1 MNTRMVLQRVG
12 RYGAVGLAA
21 AAVHAGILL
30 LFSQWVSLSLANPI
44 AFLAASLAG
53 YVGHAL
59 VTFREETGGQRFARR
74 WLVLQ
79 YAVNLSVCALLPL
92 ILGPWV
98 HPMLRTVV
106 LVFTPTVLNALIWSR
121 AAQFSAR
128 QRTQAGTPPL
138 LHADD
143 LGLGAGVDHAIF
155 DLVQSGRLDGA
166 SLLVNGPTAKTAI
179 DTWRQ
184 LLHPPALCLHLC
196 LTEGPGDSTTADLP
210 TSFGRL
216 LLASWLPWQR
226 RRLKPQIRRSLRQ
239 QISRYKQL
247 TGANEIH
254 LDGHQHVHLIP
265 IVLDTVLGLA
275 QTEQVTWIRTT
286 AEPLPTDLPLNLWWA
301 CVRQGGALKW
311 LVLQC
316 LTKLAKPKLRAA
328 NVGTNG
334 SFAGVLFTGR
344 MTGKALEC
352 CWHTNHRQQTSGTR
366 SRAMLLIHPA
376 QPGNIDA
383 MQEQQFTESFV
394 FFSSPQRQ
402 HEWQAIKDLSINTPH
417 EIMRPSLDVDINPTD
432 VFTQYPNANQLNS
445 TKEQDRH
452 NE

>member
-1 MNTRMVLQRVG
+1 MLQRVG
-12 RYGAVGLAA
+12 RYGAVGLVA

-30 LFSQWVSLSLANPI
+30 LFSQWISLSLANPI

-59 VTFREETGGQRFARR
+59 VTFREETGGKRFARR

-98 HPMLRTVV
+98 QPILRTAV

-121 AAQFSAR
+121 AARFSAR
-128 QRTQAGTPPL
+128 QRTQGATPPL

-143 LGLGAGVDHAIF
+143 LGLGAEVDHAIF

-179 DTWRQ
+179 DIWRQ
-184 LLHPPALCLHLC
+184 LPKPPALYLHLC
-196 LTEGPGDSTTADLP
+196 LTEGPRDSTTADLP
-210 TSFGRL
+210 ASFGRL

-247 TGANEIH
+247 TGKNEIH

-286 AEPLPTDLPLNLWWA
+286 AEPLPTDLPLNLWWD

-311 LVLQC
+311 VVLQC
-316 LTKLAKPKLRAA
+316 LTRLAKPKLRNAD
-328 NVGTNG
+328 VGTNR

-352 CWHTNHRQQTSGTR
+352 CWHANHRHNTSGIS

-376 QPGNIDA
+376 QPGGVDA
-383 MQEQQFTESFV
+383 MQKHEFTESFA

-402 HEWQAIKDLSINTPH
+402 QEWQAMKNLNIN
-417 EIMRPSLDVDINPTD
+417 E
-432 VFTQYPNANQLNS
+432 QY
-445 TKEQDRH
+445 
-452 NE
+452 

>member
-1 MNTRMVLQRVG
+1 MNKTKLLRRLG
-12 RYGAVGLAA
+12 RYGAVGIIA

-30 LFSQWVSLSLANPI
+30 LLSQWISLSLANPI

-59 VTFREETGGQRFARR
+59 VTFREETGGKRFARR

-92 ILGPWV
+92 ILGAWMQPI
-98 HPMLRTVV
+98 LRTVI

-128 QRTQAGTPPL
+128 QRTQGGTPPL

-155 DLVQSGRLDGA
+155 DLNQSGRLDGA
-166 SLLVNGPTAKTAI
+166 SLLVNGPTAQRAI
-179 DTWRQ
+179 ETWRQ
-184 LLHPPALCLHLC
+184 LPNPPALFLHLC
-196 LTEGPGDSTTADLP
+196 LTEGPRDSTNVDLP

-216 LLASWLPWQR
+216 LLASCLPWQR

-265 IVLDTVLGLA
+265 MVLDTVLGLA

-316 LTKLAKPKLRAA
+316 LTRLARPKLRNA
-328 NVGTNG
+328 NVVTNR

-352 CWHTNHRQQTSGTR
+352 CWRTNHRQNVSEIG

-376 QPGNIDA
+376 QPGGADA
-383 MQEQQFTESFV
+383 MRDHQFTESFA
-394 FFSSPQRQ
+394 FFSSPERQ
-402 HEWQAIKDLSINTPH
+402 YEWEAMKN
-417 EIMRPSLDVDINPTD
+417 
-432 VFTQYPNANQLNS
+432 LNF
-445 TKEQDRH
+445 
-452 NE
+452 

>member
-1 MNTRMVLQRVG
+1 MQ
-12 RYGAVGLAA
+12 
-21 AAVHAGILL
+21 
-30 LFSQWVSLSLANPI
+30 PI
-44 AFLAASLAG
+44 
-53 YVGHAL
+53 
-59 VTFREETGGQRFARR
+59 
-74 WLVLQ
+74 
-79 YAVNLSVCALLPL
+79 
-92 ILGPWV
+92 
-98 HPMLRTVV
+98 LRTVT

-128 QRTQAGTPPL
+128 QRSQGGTPPL

-143 LGLGAGVDHAIF
+143 LGLSAEVDHAIF
-155 DLVQSGRLDGA
+155 DLNQSGRLDGA
-166 SLLVNGPTAKTAI
+166 SLLVNGPTAKTAT

-184 LLHPPALCLHLC
+184 LPNPPVLYLHLC
-196 LTEGPGDSTTADLP
+196 LTEGPGDSANVDLP

-239 QISRYKQL
+239 QITRYRQL

-265 IVLDTVLGLA
+265 IVLDTVLSLA
-275 QTEQVTWIRTT
+275 KSEQVIWIRTT
-286 AEPLPTDLPLNLWWA
+286 AEHLPTDLPLNVWWD
-301 CVRQGGALKW
+301 CLRQGGVLKW
-311 LVLQC
+311 VVLQC
-316 LTKLAKPKLRAA
+316 LTRLAKPKLRNAD
-328 NVGTNG
+328 VGTNR

-352 CWHTNHRQQTSGTR
+352 CWHTSHRPNSSESG
-366 SRAMLLIHPA
+366 SRTMLLIHPA

-402 HEWQAIKDLSINTPH
+402 HEWQALKDLSINTPH

-452 NE
+452 N

>member
-1 MNTRMVLQRVG
+1 MNKTKLLRRLG
-12 RYGAVGLAA
+12 RYGAVGIIA

-30 LFSQWVSLSLANPI
+30 LLSQWISLSLANPI

-59 VTFREETGGQRFARR
+59 VTFREETGGKRFARR

-98 HPMLRTVV
+98 QPILRTVV

-121 AAQFSAR
+121 AAQFSAQ
-128 QRTQAGTPPL
+128 QRTQGGTPPL

-155 DLVQSGRLDGA
+155 DLVESGRLDGA
-166 SLLVNGPTAKTAI
+166 SLLVNGPTARRAI
-179 DTWRQ
+179 ETWRQ
-184 LLHPPALCLHLC
+184 LPNPPALFLHLC
-196 LTEGPGDSTTADLP
+196 LTEGPRDSTNVDLP

-265 IVLDTVLGLA
+265 MVLETVLGLG

-316 LTKLAKPKLRAA
+316 LTRLARPKLRNA
-328 NVGTNG
+328 NVVTNR

-352 CWHTNHRQQTSGTR
+352 CWRTNHRQNVSENG

-376 QPGNIDA
+376 QPGGADA
-383 MQEQQFTESFV
+383 MQKQQFTESFA
-394 FFSSPQRQ
+394 FFSSPERQ
-402 HEWQAIKDLSINTPH
+402 YEWEAMKN
-417 EIMRPSLDVDINPTD
+417 
-432 VFTQYPNANQLNS
+432 LNF
-445 TKEQDRH
+445 
-452 NE
+452 

>member
-1 MNTRMVLQRVG
+1 MNKTKLLRRLG
-12 RYGAVGLAA
+12 RYGAVGIIA

-30 LFSQWVSLSLANPI
+30 LLSQWISLSLANPI

-59 VTFREETGGQRFARR
+59 VTFREETGGKRFARR

-92 ILGPWV
+92 IFGPWV
-98 HPMLRTVV
+98 QPMLRTIV

-121 AAQFSAR
+121 AAQFSAQ
-128 QRTQAGTPPL
+128 QRTQGGTPPL

-143 LGLGAGVDHAIF
+143 LGLGAEVDHAIF
-155 DLVQSGRLDGA
+155 DLVESGRLDGA
-166 SLLVNGPTAKTAI
+166 SLLVNGPTAQRAI
-179 DTWRQ
+179 ETWRQ
-184 LLHPPALCLHLC
+184 LPNPPALFLHLC
-196 LTEGPGDSTTADLP
+196 LTEGPRDSTNVDLP

-216 LLASWLPWQR
+216 LLASCLPWQR

-265 IVLDTVLGLA
+265 MVLDTVLGLA
-275 QTEQVTWIRTT
+275 QNEQVTWIRTT

-316 LTKLAKPKLRAA
+316 LTRLARPKLRNA
-328 NVGTNG
+328 NVVTNR

-352 CWHTNHRQQTSGTR
+352 CWRTNHRQNVSESG

-376 QPGNIDA
+376 QPGGADA
-383 MQEQQFTESFV
+383 MQKHQFTESFA
-394 FFSSPQRQ
+394 FFSSPERQ
-402 HEWQAIKDLSINTPH
+402 YEWEAMKN
-417 EIMRPSLDVDINPTD
+417 
-432 VFTQYPNANQLNS
+432 LNF
-445 TKEQDRH
+445 
-452 NE
+452 

>member
-1 MNTRMVLQRVG
+1 MNKTKLLRRLG
-12 RYGAVGLAA
+12 RYGAVGIIA

-30 LFSQWVSLSLANPI
+30 LLSQWISLSLANPI

-59 VTFREETGGQRFARR
+59 VTFREETGGKRFARR

-98 HPMLRTVV
+98 HSILRTVV

-121 AAQFSAR
+121 AAQFSAQ
-128 QRTQAGTPPL
+128 QRTQGGTSPL

-143 LGLGAGVDHAIF
+143 LGLGAEVDHAIF
-155 DLVQSGRLDGA
+155 DLVESGRLDGA
-166 SLLVNGPTAKTAI
+166 SLLVNGPTAQRAI
-179 DTWRQ
+179 ETWRQ
-184 LLHPPALCLHLC
+184 LPTPPALFLHLC
-196 LTEGPGDSTTADLP
+196 LTEGPRDSTNVDLP

-216 LLASWLPWQR
+216 LLASCLPWQR

-265 IVLDTVLGLA
+265 MVLDTVLGLA
-275 QTEQVTWIRTT
+275 QNEQVTWIRTT

-316 LTKLAKPKLRAA
+316 LTRLARPKLRNA
-328 NVGTNG
+328 NVVTNR

-352 CWHTNHRQQTSGTR
+352 CWRTNHRQNVSENG

-376 QPGNIDA
+376 QPGGADA
-383 MQEQQFTESFV
+383 MRDHQFTESFA
-394 FFSSPQRQ
+394 FFSSPERQ
-402 HEWQAIKDLSINTPH
+402 YEWEAMKN
-417 EIMRPSLDVDINPTD
+417 
-432 VFTQYPNANQLNS
+432 LNF
-445 TKEQDRH
+445 
-452 NE
+452 

>member
-1 MNTRMVLQRVG
+1 MLLQRLG
-12 RYGAVGLAA
+12 RYGAVGLVA

-30 LFSQWVSLSLANPI
+30 LFSQWISLSLANPI
-44 AFLAASLAG
+44 AFLAASVAG

-59 VTFREETGGQRFARR
+59 VTFREETGGKRFARR

-121 AAQFSAR
+121 AAQFSAQ
-128 QRTQAGTPPL
+128 QRNQLGTPPL

-143 LGLGAGVDHAIF
+143 LGLGTGVDHAIF
-155 DLVQSGRLDGA
+155 DLNQSGRLDGA
-166 SLLVNGPTAKTAI
+166 SLLVNGPTAKTAT

-184 LLHPPALCLHLC
+184 LPNPPALYLHLC
-196 LTEGPGDSTTADLP
+196 LTEGPGDSANVDLP

-239 QISRYKQL
+239 QITRYRQL

-265 IVLDTVLGLA
+265 IVLDTVLSLA
-275 QTEQVTWIRTT
+275 KSEQVIWIRTT
-286 AEPLPTDLPLNLWWA
+286 AEHLPTDLPLNVWWD
-301 CVRQGGALKW
+301 CLRQGGVLKW
-311 LVLQC
+311 VVLQC
-316 LTKLAKPKLRAA
+316 LTRLAKPKLRNAD
-328 NVGTNG
+328 VGTNR

-352 CWHTNHRQQTSGTR
+352 CWHTSHRPNRSESG
-366 SRAMLLIHPA
+366 SRTMLLIHPA
-376 QPGNIDA
+376 QPGSADA
-383 MQEQQFTESFV
+383 MRENQFTESFA
-394 FFSSPQRQ
+394 FFSSPERQ
-402 HEWQAIKDLSINTPH
+402 HEWQAMKK
-417 EIMRPSLDVDINPTD
+417 
-432 VFTQYPNANQLNS
+432 LNI
-445 TKEQDRH
+445 
-452 NE
+452 

>member
-1 MNTRMVLQRVG
+1 MNTTRLLGRLG
-12 RYGAVGLAA
+12 RYGAIGIVA
-21 AAVHAGILL
+21 AAVHAVFLL
-30 LFSQWVSLSLANPI
+30 LLSNWISLSLANPI

-59 VTFREETGGQRFARR
+59 VTFREETGGKRFARR

-92 ILGPWV
+92 ILGAWMQPI
-98 HPMLRTVV
+98 LRTFI

-128 QRTQAGTPPL
+128 QRTQGGTPPL

-155 DLVQSGRLDGA
+155 DLNQLGRLDGA
-166 SLLVNGPTAKTAI
+166 SLLVNGPTAKTAS
-179 DTWRQ
+179 DTWRK
-184 LLHPPALCLHLC
+184 LPNPPALYLHLC
-196 LTEGPGDSTTADLP
+196 LTEGPGDTANVDLP

-226 RRLKPQIRRSLRQ
+226 RRLKPQIQRSLRQ

-286 AEPLPTDLPLNLWWA
+286 AEPLPTDLPLKLWWA
-301 CVRQGGALKW
+301 CVRQGGFLKW
-311 LVLQC
+311 FVLQC

-452 NE
+452 N

>member
-1 MNTRMVLQRVG
+1 MNTTRLLGRLG
-12 RYGAVGLAA
+12 RYGAIGIVA
-21 AAVHAGILL
+21 AAVHAVILL
-30 LFSQWVSLSLANPI
+30 LLSNWISLSLANPI

-121 AAQFSAR
+121 AAQFSAQ
-128 QRTQAGTPPL
+128 QRNQLGTPPL

-143 LGLGAGVDHAIF
+143 LGLGTGVDHAIF
-155 DLVQSGRLDGA
+155 DLVESGRLDGA
-166 SLLVNGPTAKTAI
+166 SLLVNGPTAKAAMES
-179 DTWRQ
+179 WRQ
-184 LLHPPALCLHLC
+184 LPNPPALYLHVC
-196 LTEGPGDSTTADLP
+196 LTEGPADSTNVDLP

-239 QISRYKQL
+239 QISRYRQL

-265 IVLDTVLGLA
+265 MVLDTVLSLA
-275 QTEQVTWIRTT
+275 KSEQVIWIRTT
-286 AEPLPTDLPLNLWWA
+286 AEPLPTDLPLNVWWD
-301 CVRQGGALKW
+301 CLRQGGALKW
-311 LVLQC
+311 VVLQC
-316 LTKLAKPKLRAA
+316 LTGLAKPKLR
-328 NVGTNG
+328 NSGVRTNR

-352 CWHTNHRQQTSGTR
+352 CWHASHRQNRSKSG
-366 SRAMLLIHPA
+366 SRTMLLIHPA
-376 QPGNIDA
+376 QPGSAHA
-383 MQEQQFTESFV
+383 MREHQFTESFA
-394 FFSSPQRQ
+394 FFSSPERQ
-402 HEWQAIKDLSINTPH
+402 HEWEAMKK
-417 EIMRPSLDVDINPTD
+417 
-432 VFTQYPNANQLNS
+432 LNI
-445 TKEQDRH
+445 
-452 NE
+452 

>member
-1 MNTRMVLQRVG
+1 MNKPRLLRRLG
-12 RYGAVGLAA
+12 RYGAVGIVA

-30 LFSQWVSLSLANPI
+30 LLSQWISLSLANPI

-59 VTFREETGGQRFARR
+59 VTFREETGGKHFARR

-92 ILGPWV
+92 ILGAWV
-98 HPMLRTVV
+98 HSILRNVV

-128 QRTQAGTPPL
+128 QRTQGGTPPL

-179 DTWRQ
+179 NTWRQ
-184 LLHPPALCLHLC
+184 LPNPPALYLHLC
-196 LTEGPGDSTTADLP
+196 LTEGPGDSANVDLP
-210 TSFGRL
+210 ASFGRL

-275 QTEQVTWIRTT
+275 QSEQVTWIRTT
-286 AEPLPTDLPLNLWWA
+286 AEPLPTNLPLHLWWD
-301 CVRQGGALKW
+301 CFRQGGALKW

-352 CWHTNHRQQTSGTR
+352 CWYTNHRQQTSETR

-376 QPGNIDA
+376 QPGGGDV
-383 MQEQQFTESFV
+383 MQEHQFTESFG

-402 HEWQAIKDLSINTPH
+402 REWQAIKN
-417 EIMRPSLDVDINPTD
+417 
-432 VFTQYPNANQLNS
+432 LNLGGTTS
-445 TKEQDRH
+445 RH
-452 NE
+452 A

>member
-1 MNTRMVLQRVG
+1 MNKTKLLQRLG
-12 RYGAVGLAA
+12 RYGAVGIVA

-30 LFSQWVSLSLANPI
+30 LLSQWISLSLANPI

-59 VTFREETGGQRFARR
+59 VTFREETGGKRFARR

-98 HPMLRTVV
+98 QPMLRTIV

-121 AAQFSAR
+121 AAQFSAQ
-128 QRTQAGTPPL
+128 QRTQGGTPPL

-155 DLVQSGRLDGA
+155 DLVESGRLDGA
-166 SLLVNGPTAKTAI
+166 SLLVNGPTAQRAI
-179 DTWRQ
+179 ETWRQ
-184 LLHPPALCLHLC
+184 LPNPPALFLHLC
-196 LTEGPGDSTTADLP
+196 LTEGPRDSTNVDLP

-216 LLASWLPWQR
+216 LLASCLPWQR
-226 RRLKPQIRRSLRQ
+226 RRLKPQIQRSLRQ

-247 TGANEIH
+247 TRANEIH

-265 IVLDTVLGLA
+265 MVLDTVLGLA
-275 QTEQVTWIRTT
+275 QNEQVTWIRTT

-301 CVRQGGALKW
+301 CFRQGGALKW

-316 LTKLAKPKLRAA
+316 LTRLARPKLRNA
-328 NVGTNG
+328 NVVTNR

-352 CWHTNHRQQTSGTR
+352 CWRTNHRQNVSENG
-366 SRAMLLIHPA
+366 SRAILLIHPA
-376 QPGNIDA
+376 QPGGADA
-383 MQEQQFTESFV
+383 MRDHQFTESFA
-394 FFSSPQRQ
+394 FFSSPERQ
-402 HEWQAIKDLSINTPH
+402 YEWEAMKN
-417 EIMRPSLDVDINPTD
+417 
-432 VFTQYPNANQLNS
+432 LNF
-445 TKEQDRH
+445 
-452 NE
+452 

>member
-1 MNTRMVLQRVG
+1 MNKTKLLRRLG
-12 RYGAVGLAA
+12 RYGAVGIIA

-30 LFSQWVSLSLANPI
+30 LLSQWISLSLANPI

-59 VTFREETGGQRFARR
+59 VTFREETGGKRFARR

-98 HPMLRTVV
+98 QPILRTVV

-121 AAQFSAR
+121 AAQFSAQ
-128 QRTQAGTPPL
+128 QRTQGGTPPL

-143 LGLGAGVDHAIF
+143 LGLGAEVDHAIF
-155 DLVQSGRLDGA
+155 DLVESGRLDGA
-166 SLLVNGPTAKTAI
+166 SLLVNGPTAQRAI
-179 DTWRQ
+179 ETWRQ
-184 LLHPPALCLHLC
+184 LPNPPALFLHLC
-196 LTEGPGDSTTADLP
+196 LTEGPRDSTNVDLP

-216 LLASWLPWQR
+216 LLASCLPWQR

-265 IVLDTVLGLA
+265 MVLDIVLGLA
-275 QTEQVTWIRTT
+275 QNEQVTWIRTT

-316 LTKLAKPKLRAA
+316 LTRLARPKLRNA
-328 NVGTNG
+328 NVVTNR

-352 CWHTNHRQQTSGTR
+352 CWRTNHRQNVSEIG

-376 QPGNIDA
+376 QPGGADA
-383 MQEQQFTESFV
+383 MRDHQFTESFA
-394 FFSSPQRQ
+394 FFSSPERQ
-402 HEWQAIKDLSINTPH
+402 YEWEAMKN
-417 EIMRPSLDVDINPTD
+417 
-432 VFTQYPNANQLNS
+432 LNF
-445 TKEQDRH
+445 
-452 NE
+452 

>member
-1 MNTRMVLQRVG
+1 MNTRMVLRRLG
-12 RYGAVGLAA
+12 RYGAVGLVA

-30 LFSQWVSLSLANPI
+30 LFSQWISLSLANPI

-59 VTFREETGGQRFARR
+59 VTFREETGGKRFARR

-92 ILGPWV
+92 ILGAWV
-98 HPMLRTVV
+98 HPMLRTMV

-121 AAQFSAR
+121 AARFSAR
-128 QRTQAGTPPL
+128 QRSQSVTPPL

-155 DLVQSGRLDGA
+155 DLCQLSRLDGA
-166 SLLVNGPTAKTAI
+166 SLLVNGPTAKTATDI
-179 DTWRQ
+179 WRQ
-184 LLHPPALCLHLC
+184 LPNPPALYLHLC
-196 LTEGPGDSTTADLP
+196 LTEGPGHSSNVDLP

-226 RRLKPQIRRSLRQ
+226 HRLKPQIQRSLRQ
-239 QISRYKQL
+239 QISRFKQI
-247 TGANEIH
+247 TGTNEIH

-265 IVLDTVLGLA
+265 MVLDTVLGLA
-275 QTEQVTWIRTT
+275 QSEQVTWIRTT
-286 AEPLPTDLPLNLWWA
+286 AEPLPTNLPLHLWWD
-301 CVRQGGALKW
+301 CFREGGALKW

-316 LTKLAKPKLRAA
+316 LTRLARPKLRAA
-328 NVGTNG
+328 NVSTNQ

-344 MTGKALEC
+344 MTGEALEC
-352 CWHTNHRQQTSGTR
+352 CWHSNHCQKAAESG

-376 QPGNIDA
+376 QPGDA
-383 MQEQQFTESFV
+383 HSMHEHQFTESSA

-402 HEWQAIKDLSINTPH
+402 QEWQAMKNLKI
-417 EIMRPSLDVDINPTD
+417 
-432 VFTQYPNANQLNS
+432 
-445 TKEQDRH
+445 
-452 NE
+452 

>member
-1 MNTRMVLQRVG
+1 MLLQRLG
-12 RYGAVGLAA
+12 RYGAVGLVA

-30 LFSQWVSLSLANPI
+30 LFSQWISLSLANPI
-44 AFLAASLAG
+44 AFLAASVAG

-59 VTFREETGGQRFARR
+59 VTFREETGGKRFARR

-121 AAQFSAR
+121 AAQFSAQ
-128 QRTQAGTPPL
+128 QRNQLGTPPL

-143 LGLGAGVDHAIF
+143 LGLGTGVDHAIF
-155 DLVQSGRLDGA
+155 DLNQSGRLDGA
-166 SLLVNGPTAKTAI
+166 SLLVNGPTAKTAT

-184 LLHPPALCLHLC
+184 LPNPPVLYLHLC
-196 LTEGPGDSTTADLP
+196 LTEGPGDSANVDLP

-239 QISRYKQL
+239 QITRYRQL

-265 IVLDTVLGLA
+265 IVLDTVLSLA
-275 QTEQVTWIRTT
+275 KSEQVIWIRTT
-286 AEPLPTDLPLNLWWA
+286 AEHLPTDLPLNVWWD
-301 CVRQGGALKW
+301 CLRQGGVLKW
-311 LVLQC
+311 VVLQC
-316 LTKLAKPKLRAA
+316 LTRLAKPKLRNAD
-328 NVGTNG
+328 VGTNR

-352 CWHTNHRQQTSGTR
+352 CWHTSHRPNRSESG
-366 SRAMLLIHPA
+366 SRTMLLIHPA
-376 QPGNIDA
+376 QPGSADA
-383 MQEQQFTESFV
+383 MRENQFTESFA
-394 FFSSPQRQ
+394 FFSSPERQ
-402 HEWQAIKDLSINTPH
+402 HEWQAMKK
-417 EIMRPSLDVDINPTD
+417 
-432 VFTQYPNANQLNS
+432 LNI
-445 TKEQDRH
+445 
-452 NE
+452 

>member
-1 MNTRMVLQRVG
+1 MLLQRLG
-12 RYGAVGLAA
+12 RYGAVGLVA

-30 LFSQWVSLSLANPI
+30 LFSQWISLSLANPI
-44 AFLAASLAG
+44 AFLAASVAG

-59 VTFREETGGQRFARR
+59 VTFREETGGKRFARR

-121 AAQFSAR
+121 AAQFSAQ
-128 QRTQAGTPPL
+128 QRNQLGTPPL

-143 LGLGAGVDHAIF
+143 LGLGTGVDHAIF
-155 DLVQSGRLDGA
+155 DLNQSGRLDGA
-166 SLLVNGPTAKTAI
+166 SLLVNGPTAKTAT

-184 LLHPPALCLHLC
+184 LPNPPVLYLHLC
-196 LTEGPGDSTTADLP
+196 LTEGPGDSANVDLP

-239 QISRYKQL
+239 QITRYRQL

-265 IVLDTVLGLA
+265 IVLDTVLSLA
-275 QTEQVTWIRTT
+275 KSEQVIWIRTT
-286 AEPLPTDLPLNLWWA
+286 AEHLPTDLPLNVWWD
-301 CVRQGGALKW
+301 CLRQGGVLKW
-311 LVLQC
+311 VVLQC
-316 LTKLAKPKLRAA
+316 LTRLAKPKLRNAD
-328 NVGTNG
+328 VGTNR

-352 CWHTNHRQQTSGTR
+352 CWHTSHRPNRSESG
-366 SRAMLLIHPA
+366 SRTMLLIHPA
-376 QPGNIDA
+376 QPGSADA
-383 MQEQQFTESFV
+383 MRENQFTESFA
-394 FFSSPQRQ
+394 FFSSPERQ
-402 HEWQAIKDLSINTPH
+402 HEWQAIKK
-417 EIMRPSLDVDINPTD
+417 
-432 VFTQYPNANQLNS
+432 LNI
-445 TKEQDRH
+445 
-452 NE
+452 

>member
-1 MNTRMVLQRVG
+1 MNKTKLLRRLG
-12 RYGAVGLAA
+12 RYGAVGIIA

-30 LFSQWVSLSLANPI
+30 LLSQWISLSLANPI

-59 VTFREETGGQRFARR
+59 VTFREETGGKRFARR

-98 HPMLRTVV
+98 QPILRTVV

-121 AAQFSAR
+121 AAQFSA
-128 QRTQAGTPPL
+128 QHRTQGGTPPL

-143 LGLGAGVDHAIF
+143 LGLGAEVDHAIF
-155 DLVQSGRLDGA
+155 DLVESGRLDGA
-166 SLLVNGPTAKTAI
+166 SLLVNGPTAQRAI
-179 DTWRQ
+179 ETWRQ
-184 LLHPPALCLHLC
+184 LPNPPALFLHLC
-196 LTEGPGDSTTADLP
+196 LTEGPRDSTNVDLP

-216 LLASWLPWQR
+216 LLASCLPWQR

-265 IVLDTVLGLA
+265 MVLDTVLGLA
-275 QTEQVTWIRTT
+275 QNEQVTWIRTT

-316 LTKLAKPKLRAA
+316 LTRLARPKLRNA
-328 NVGTNG
+328 NVVTNR

-352 CWHTNHRQQTSGTR
+352 CWRTNHRQNVSEIG

-376 QPGNIDA
+376 QPGGADA
-383 MQEQQFTESFV
+383 MRDHQFTESFA
-394 FFSSPQRQ
+394 FFSSPERQ
-402 HEWQAIKDLSINTPH
+402 YEWEAMKN
-417 EIMRPSLDVDINPTD
+417 
-432 VFTQYPNANQLNS
+432 LNF
-445 TKEQDRH
+445 
-452 NE
+452 

>member
-1 MNTRMVLQRVG
+1 MLLQRVG
-12 RYGAVGLAA
+12 RYGAVGIVAA
-21 AAVHAGILL
+21 TVHAGILL
-30 LFSQWVSLSLANPI
+30 LFSQWISLSLANPI

-74 WLVLQ
+74 WLALQ

-92 ILGPWV
+92 ILGQWV
-98 HPMLRTVV
+98 QPILRTVV

-121 AAQFSAR
+121 AARFSAR
-128 QRTQAGTPPL
+128 QRSQGGAPPL

-155 DLVQSGRLDGA
+155 DLVQSGRLDGT

-179 DTWRQ
+179 DTWQQ
-184 LLHPPALCLHLC
+184 LPNPPVLYLHLC
-196 LTEGPGDSTTADLP
+196 LTEGPKDSTTVDLP
-210 TSFGRL
+210 ASFGRL

-226 RRLKPQIRRSLRQ
+226 RRLEPQILHSIRQ

-247 TGANEIH
+247 TGENEIH

-265 IVLDTVLGLA
+265 IVLDTLLGLA

-286 AEPLPTDLPLNLWWA
+286 AEPLPTDLPLNLWWD

-311 LVLQC
+311 VVLQC
-316 LTKLAKPKLRAA
+316 LTRLARPKLRNADL
-328 NVGTNG
+328 GTNH

-344 MTGKALEC
+344 MTGKALKC
-352 CWHTNHRQQTSGTR
+352 CWHANHCENASENR

-376 QPGNIDA
+376 QAGDVNA
-383 MQEQQFTESFV
+383 MQKHQFTESLA

-402 HEWQAIKDLSINTPH
+402 QEWQAMKKLKI
-417 EIMRPSLDVDINPTD
+417 
-432 VFTQYPNANQLNS
+432 
-445 TKEQDRH
+445 
-452 NE
+452 

>member
-1 MNTRMVLQRVG
+1 MNKTKLLRRLG
-12 RYGAVGLAA
+12 RYGAVGIVA

-30 LFSQWVSLSLANPI
+30 LLSQWISLSLANPI

-59 VTFREETGGQRFARR
+59 VTFREETGGKRFARR

-98 HPMLRTVV
+98 QPILRTVV

-121 AAQFSAR
+121 AAQFSAQ
-128 QRTQAGTPPL
+128 QRTQGGTPPL

-155 DLVQSGRLDGA
+155 DLNQSGRLDGA
-166 SLLVNGPTAKTAI
+166 SLLVNGPTAQRAI
-179 DTWRQ
+179 ETWRQ
-184 LLHPPALCLHLC
+184 LPNPPALFLHLC
-196 LTEGPGDSTTADLP
+196 LTEGPRDSTNVDLP

-216 LLASWLPWQR
+216 LLASCLPWQR

-265 IVLDTVLGLA
+265 MVLDTVLGLA
-275 QTEQVTWIRTT
+275 QSEQVTWIRTT

-316 LTKLAKPKLRAA
+316 LTRLARPKLRNA
-328 NVGTNG
+328 NVVTNR

-352 CWHTNHRQQTSGTR
+352 CWRTNHRQNVSESG

-376 QPGNIDA
+376 QPGGADA
-383 MQEQQFTESFV
+383 MRDHQFTESFA
-394 FFSSPQRQ
+394 FFSSPERQ
-402 HEWQAIKDLSINTPH
+402 YEWEAMKN
-417 EIMRPSLDVDINPTD
+417 
-432 VFTQYPNANQLNS
+432 LNF
-445 TKEQDRH
+445 
-452 NE
+452 

>member
-12 RYGAVGLAA
+12 RYGAVGLVA
-21 AAVHAGILL
+21 AAVHLGILL
-30 LFSQWVSLSLANPI
+30 LFSQWIHPSLANPI

-53 YVGHAL
+53 YAGHAL

-98 HPMLRTVV
+98 QPIFRTAV

-128 QRTQAGTPPL
+128 QRTQGGTPPL

-143 LGLGAGVDHAIF
+143 LGLSAGVDHAIF

-179 DTWRQ
+179 ETWRQ
-184 LLHPPALCLHLC
+184 LPNPPALYLHLC
-196 LTEGPGDSTTADLP
+196 LTEGPEDSTTVDLP
-210 TSFGRL
+210 ASFGRL

-226 RRLKPQIRRSLRQ
+226 RRLKPQIRRSLHQ

-265 IVLDTVLGLA
+265 MVLDTVLGLA

-286 AEPLPTDLPLNLWWA
+286 AEPLPTNLPLHLWWD
-301 CVRQGGALKW
+301 CFRQGGALKW

-316 LTKLAKPKLRAA
+316 LTRLARPKLRNAD
-328 NVGTNG
+328 VGTNR

-352 CWHTNHRQQTSGTR
+352 CWHANHRHDTSESG

-376 QPGNIDA
+376 QPVGNDV
-383 MQEQQFTESFV
+383 MQQHRFIESFA
-394 FFSSPQRQ
+394 FFTSPQRQ
-402 HEWQAIKDLSINTPH
+402 QEWQAIKNLAVNSI
-417 EIMRPSLDVDINPTD
+417 
-432 VFTQYPNANQLNS
+432 
-445 TKEQDRH
+445 
-452 NE
+452 

>member
-1 MNTRMVLQRVG
+1 MNTRMLLQRLG
-12 RYGAVGLAA
+12 RYGAVGLVA

-30 LFSQWVSLSLANPI
+30 LFSQWISLSLANPI
-44 AFLAASLAG
+44 AFLAASVAG

-59 VTFREETGGQRFARR
+59 VTFREETGGKRFARR

-121 AAQFSAR
+121 AAQFSAQHR
-128 QRTQAGTPPL
+128 NQLGTPPL

-143 LGLGAGVDHAIF
+143 LGLGTGVDHAIF
-155 DLVQSGRLDGA
+155 DLVESGRLDGA
-166 SLLVNGPTAKTAI
+166 SLLVNGPTAKAAME
-179 DTWRQ
+179 TWRQ
-184 LLHPPALCLHLC
+184 LPNPPALYLHVC
-196 LTEGPGDSTTADLP
+196 LTEGPADSTNVDLP

-239 QISRYKQL
+239 QISRYRQL

-265 IVLDTVLGLA
+265 MVLDTVLSLA
-275 QTEQVTWIRTT
+275 KSEQVIWIRTT
-286 AEPLPTDLPLNLWWA
+286 AEPLPTDLPLNVWWD
-301 CVRQGGALKW
+301 CLRQGGALKW
-311 LVLQC
+311 VVLQC
-316 LTKLAKPKLRAA
+316 LTNLAKPKLR
-328 NVGTNG
+328 NSGVRTNR

-352 CWHTNHRQQTSGTR
+352 CWHASHRQNRSKSG
-366 SRAMLLIHPA
+366 SRTMLLIHPA
-376 QPGNIDA
+376 QPGSAHA
-383 MQEQQFTESFV
+383 MREHQFTESFT
-394 FFSSPQRQ
+394 FFSSPERQ
-402 HEWQAIKDLSINTPH
+402 HEWEAMK
-417 EIMRPSLDVDINPTD
+417 SLNI
-432 VFTQYPNANQLNS
+432 
-445 TKEQDRH
+445 
-452 NE
+452 

>member
-1 MNTRMVLQRVG
+1 MNTTRLLGRLG
-12 RYGAVGLAA
+12 RYGAIGIVA
-21 AAVHAGILL
+21 AAVHAVILL
-30 LFSQWVSLSLANPI
+30 LLSNWISLSLANPI

-59 VTFREETGGQRFARR
+59 VTFREETGGKRFARR

-92 ILGPWV
+92 ILGAWMQPI
-98 HPMLRTVV
+98 LRTVI

-128 QRTQAGTPPL
+128 QRTQGGTPPL

-155 DLVQSGRLDGA
+155 DLNQLGRLDGA
-166 SLLVNGPTAKTAI
+166 SLLVNGPTAKTAS

-184 LLHPPALCLHLC
+184 LPNPPALYLHLC
-196 LTEGPGDSTTADLP
+196 LTEGPGHSANLDLP

-216 LLASWLPWQR
+216 LLASSLPLQR
-226 RRLKPQIRRSLRQ
+226 RRLKAQIQRSLRQ

-286 AEPLPTDLPLNLWWA
+286 AEPLPTDLPLKLWWA

-352 CWHTNHRQQTSGTR
+352 CWYTNHRQQTSGTR

-376 QPGNIDA
+376 QPGNIYA
-383 MQEQQFTESFV
+383 MHEQEFTESFV

-402 HEWQAIKDLSINTPH
+402 HEWQAIKDLSINTPQ

-452 NE
+452 N

>member
-1 MNTRMVLQRVG
+1 
-12 RYGAVGLAA
+12 
-21 AAVHAGILL
+21 
-30 LFSQWVSLSLANPI
+30 
-44 AFLAASLAG
+44 
-53 YVGHAL
+53 VGHAL
-59 VTFREETGGQRFARR
+59 VTFREETGGKRFARR

-92 ILGPWV
+92 ILGAWMQPI
-98 HPMLRTVV
+98 LRTVI

-121 AAQFSAR
+121 AARFSAR
-128 QRTQAGTPPL
+128 QRSQSGTPPL

-155 DLVQSGRLDGA
+155 DLNQLGRLDGA
-166 SLLVNGPTAKTAI
+166 SLLVNGPSAKTAT

-184 LLHPPALCLHLC
+184 LPNPPALYLHLC
-196 LTEGPGDSTTADLP
+196 LTEGPGDSANVDLP

-239 QISRYKQL
+239 QITRYQQL
-247 TGANEIH
+247 TGTNEIH

-265 IVLDTVLGLA
+265 MVLDTVLGLA
-275 QTEQVTWIRTT
+275 QSEQVTWIRTT
-286 AEPLPTDLPLNLWWA
+286 AEPLPTNLPLHLWWD
-301 CVRQGGALKW
+301 CFRQGGALKW

-316 LTKLAKPKLRAA
+316 LTRLARPKLRAA
-328 NVGTNG
+328 NVGTNQ

-344 MTGKALEC
+344 MTGEALEC
-352 CWHTNHRQQTSGTR
+352 CWHTNHCQHPSASG

-376 QPGNIDA
+376 QPGGGDVT
-383 MQEQQFTESFV
+383 QEHQFTESCA

-402 HEWQAIKDLSINTPH
+402 QEWQAMKNLNIN
-417 EIMRPSLDVDINPTD
+417 
-432 VFTQYPNANQLNS
+432 
-445 TKEQDRH
+445 
-452 NE
+452 